1 MLRSRQA
8 ESDALAEVN
17 TRERNYRRG
26 LAVADMVAA
35 GGAMIAAFL
44 LIGQDQLR
52 PSYLLVM
59 PLIVLVSK
67 IQGLYD
73 HDDLVMTR
81 STVDELPKL
90 ANLATLFALL
100 LFLSRHLIISGT
112 PGGRDVVAVWVLL
125 IVFLAVSRYIARAIA
140 AAVSPVERCAVL
152 GDLGVYRRLQSKV
165 GNRRG
170 LALVCAVPLDE
181 VLSGEVTVEDLARDQ
196 QVHRL
201 IIAPTETVSGD
212 DTIDV
217 VRAAKATGLRVS
229 LLPACSAPSG
239 APSQLD
245 NLGGITLLGVP
256 RFGLSRSSAACKR
269 AFDLVGV
276 TLLLIATAP
285 LLAVCALL
293 IKLDSPGPV
302 LFRQIRVGSRR
313 QALRIQAAHDVH
325 GADAMKS
332 SCSRPQRGARDCS
345 RSTTIRASPA
355 SGRWLRRTHLDE
367 LPQLFNVVRGEMSL
381 VGPRPLIAR
390 RGQDIVGLRSSPPL
404 PHAGHDRPV
413 ADPRRAASRWRD
425 GQARLPVRRQLVALG
440 RREDP
445 AAHGPIVLAREG
457 Q

>member
-1 MLRSRQA
+1 MTNQQLEEALLGFNAGPGAVAPAEPSRARPATQRFPRARRARLSVLRSRQA

-229 LLPACSAPSG
+229 LLPSVLG
-239 APSQLD
+239 AVGGSVALD

-269 AFDLVGV
+269 AFDLVSV
-276 TLLLIATAP
+276 TLLL
-285 LLAVCALL
+285 
-293 IKLDSPGPV
+293 SP
-302 LFRQIRVGSRR
+302 R
-313 QALRIQAAHDVH
+313 LRCSPSARC
-325 GADAMKS
+325 S
-332 SCSRPQRGARDCS
+332 SS
-345 RSTTIRASPA
+345 ST
-355 SGRWLRRTHLDE
+355 
-367 LPQLFNVVRGEMSL
+367 
-381 VGPRPLIAR
+381 R
-390 RGQDIVGLRSSPPL
+390 RGQSCSARS
-404 PHAGHDRPV
+404 GWV
-413 ADPRRAASRWRD
+413 ATASTSASSSCAPCFTAPTR
-425 GQARLPVRRQLVALG
+425 
-440 RREDP
+440 
-445 AAHGPIVLAREG
+445 
-457 Q
+457 